1 MKNHILKG
9 PKFNTYEEALQFG
22 LMYYKTSIVVEIAG
36 TIYSKNVPAMYF
48 VDGSATASILEVDHG
63 VDFIF
68 EDYDA
73 AKYYCDP
80 EQNVEKDNGEIVVG
94 HTLAN
99 VD

>member
-48 VDGSATASILEVDHG
+48 VDGSLIKESTLVNTCWVPSHFRACIKK
-63 VDFIF
+63 
-68 EDYDA
+68 DA
-73 AKYYCDP
+73 APTTPLEPRQYN
-80 EQNVEKDNGEIVVG
+80 EMEKRGKTIS
-94 HTLAN
+94 
-99 VD
+99 